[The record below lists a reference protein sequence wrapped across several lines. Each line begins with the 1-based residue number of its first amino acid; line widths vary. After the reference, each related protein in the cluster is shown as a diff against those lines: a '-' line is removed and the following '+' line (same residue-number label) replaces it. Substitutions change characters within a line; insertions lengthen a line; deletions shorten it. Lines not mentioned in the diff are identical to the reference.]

1 MNSRTKTLLEAAGHF
16 NRQRRTARQRGIS
29 WELDFW
35 TWLKIWEDSGHLEE
49 RGRKAGCFQMC
60 RNGDVGPYASST
72 VRIDLM
78 ESNSREAQL
87 TKRRLR
93 LERMAT
99 ACSS

>member
-1 MNSRTKTLLEAAGHF
+1 MNSRAKMLAAAEHF
-16 NRQRRTARQRGIS
+16 NRQRRTAKQRGIS

-35 TWLKIWEDSGHLEE
+35 QWLRIWEESGHLEQ